1 MFSCLF
7 IHFGAFVCIYLNI
20 PKTANQ
26 DETSEAPAVL
36 EMPNKNLALFTA
48 FLLGLGDAGV
58 NNVIYTTITFIW
70 KDDTVSAFGLMK
82 ENFSKRHIRT

>member
-1 MFSCLF
+1 
-7 IHFGAFVCIYLNI
+7 LNI

-26 DETSEAPAVL
+26 DETLEAPAVL
-36 EMPNKNLALFTA
+36 EIPSKNLALITA

-58 NNVIYTTITFIW
+58 NNVIYTTITSIW

-82 ENFSKRHIRT
+82 ENFSKCQIT